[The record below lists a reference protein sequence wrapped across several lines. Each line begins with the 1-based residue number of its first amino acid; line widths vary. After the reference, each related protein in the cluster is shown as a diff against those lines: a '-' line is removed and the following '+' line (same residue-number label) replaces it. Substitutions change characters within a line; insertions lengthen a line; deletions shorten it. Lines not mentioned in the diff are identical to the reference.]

1 MIAPSEIIRRYWRYR
16 WFWPLNGDLHIITPD
31 RTIIIKEADYVPKSQ
46 RVTA

>member
-16 WFWPLNGDLHIITPD
+16 WPLNGDLHMITPD
-31 RTIIIKEADYVPKSQ
+31 RTIIIKGADYMPKSQ